1 MSDNFL
7 SYCTSLDYLCHEC
20 PTCYVNQT
28 ETDISQEKSD
38 QDVVYGCIKSQ
49 KIDLHKTVRMA
60 RYGYVGGKIKYEAQF
75 KLLCPQD
82 TPIPSIFVTN

>member
-20 PTCYVNQT
+20 PTCYANRT

-38 QDVVYGCIKSQ
+38 QDVVYGAGVCKSENRLYL
-49 KIDLHKTVRMA
+49 I
-60 RYGYVGGKIKYEAQF
+60 
-75 KLLCPQD
+75 
-82 TPIPSIFVTN
+82 